1 MPGGTAMRRLQQR
14 ALVLAAVATL
24 VVATAAR
31 AGDRVEAA
39 GLWERCAAS
48 LGLPAGTEAAER
60 NIGIGAEMQDRL
72 LPIILSGEKT
82 ITTTSP
88 WLYEAGL
95 AREPVVGAYSVLLDG
110 SGTARAVLRTTRVET
125 LAFDEVTEEHSRHE
139 GAPVRPLEAWRA
151 VHVRYFTRTLA
162 PLGRQPTPDMPVTLE
177 WFEVV
182 CSE

>member
-1 MPGGTAMRRLQQR
+1 MSAHFARRS
-14 ALVLAAVATL
+14 ALIAAVVATL
-24 VVATAAR
+24 VVTTTAG
-31 AGDRVEAA
+31 AGDPVAAA
-39 GLWERCAAS
+39 GLWERGAAS
-48 LGLPAGTEAAER
+48 HGLPAGTEAAER
-60 NIGIGAEMQDRL
+60 RIGLSAEMQDRL

-95 AREPVVGAYSVLLDG
+95 ARQPVAGAYSVLLDAAG
-110 SGTARAVLRTTRVET
+110 KPRAVLRTTRVET
-125 LAFDEVTEEHSRHE
+125 LAFDAVTAEHSRYE

-151 VHVRYFTRTLA
+151 VHLRYFTQTLA

-177 WFEVV
+177 WFEVA